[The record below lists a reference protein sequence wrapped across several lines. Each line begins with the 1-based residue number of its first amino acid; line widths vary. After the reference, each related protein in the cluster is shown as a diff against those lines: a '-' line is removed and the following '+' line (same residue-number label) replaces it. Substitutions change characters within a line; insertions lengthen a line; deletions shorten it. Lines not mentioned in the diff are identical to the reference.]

1 MSIMKKILIGIG
13 IISGII
19 AILLIVFVV
28 SFIRYEAKNIG
39 YLAKESVKRS
49 GYTMT
54 EEKKEMVLK
63 HMQEKYG
70 EEFVGITAG
79 GPSWD
84 REYDLF
90 RIYPKRLGKEH
101 LVYVCGE
108 YDENN
113 DYYLQDSY
121 FSILIQDRYQ
131 EYIEKMIK
139 ELYPNCYVSTKVA
152 NEERVYSDRFTKDMP
167 IEEIF
172 SPEDKFVYY
181 NVDIYV
187 AFPESAIKKVS
198 VLERNNAIIQKMYEN
213 NLAVGLRIAVIR
225 DQKFKDYV
233 EKKGEIYLP
242 EDYPDV
248 TEEYLR
254 ETANKDYF
262 VPLQPKNYE
271 VTGKSQYNYQSYGS
285 VWANE
290 ETNWQLKI
298 Y

>member
-13 IISGII
+13 TISGII

-90 RIYPKRLGKEH
+90 RIYPKRLGEEH
-101 LVYVCGE
+101 RVYVDGYYEENGE
-108 YDENN
+108 Y
-113 DYYLQDSY
+113 LLMDSY
-121 FSILIQDRYQ
+121 FGILVHDRYQ

-139 ELYPNCYVSTKVA
+139 ELYPNCYVSFKID
-152 NEERVYSDRFTKDMP
+152 EERVYPDRLTKDIP
-167 IEEIF
+167 INQIF
-172 SPEDKFVYY
+172 SPEDGHVYY
-181 NVDIYV
+181 DPTIYV
-187 AFPESAIKKVS
+187 AFPESEIKKVS

-213 NLAVGLRIAVIR
+213 NLAVDLRIAVIR